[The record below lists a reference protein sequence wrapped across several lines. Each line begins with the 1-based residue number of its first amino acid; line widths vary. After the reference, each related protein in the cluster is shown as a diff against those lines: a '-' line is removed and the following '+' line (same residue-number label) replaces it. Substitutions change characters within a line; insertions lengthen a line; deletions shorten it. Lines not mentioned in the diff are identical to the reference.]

1 MVIRSLPLL
10 TPLYKIRVKLYNMMY
25 KIRVNPYNYRR
36 THIKVGANL

>member
-1 MVIRSLPLL
+1 ML
-10 TPLYKIRVKLYNMMY
+10 TPMYRIRVKLYNMMY